1 MKFVGKI
8 LLKFDENS
16 VSYDKLGRSGS
27 SCGNSVVKVAA
38 LILFLLNSK
47 SFLKSR
53 FFGTSQQTEES
64 SRKVPSAWV
73 NDMQSYYGN
82 GVGRRRKWRVS
93 QVPKSFQE
101 CLIQLAEPIYLA
113 WLAPVA
119 TSKNRCQPGKP
130 YTININIRKTCKI
143 LSQSS
148 WHIHSQK
155 CISEYTR
162 ISTS

>member
-53 FFGTSQQTEES
+53 FFGTSQQTEEGS
-64 SRKVPSAWV
+64 KKVPSAWV

-82 GVGRRRKWRVS
+82 RVGRRRKWRVS

-101 CLIQLAEPIYLA
+101 CLIQFAEPIFSMACSCCHKQKPLPTRETVYYQYKYKKNMQNII
-113 WLAPVA
+113 
-119 TSKNRCQPGKP
+119 SKFMA
-130 YTININIRKTCKI
+130 Y
-143 LSQSS
+143 S
-148 WHIHSQK
+148 
-155 CISEYTR
+155 
-162 ISTS
+162 